1 MTLRILHVVRSIH
14 PEAGTVGVCLRGLFS
29 ALETRGIE
37 SEALSAGGSEAARK
51 DVGNDA
57 AQESNGLLATVS
69 RVDIVHLHGCDH
81 GLTSSVAR
89 AARRNGKP
97 YVVSPHGSLTPG
109 RYNRRTW
116 KEKVQAVLGKRRWI
130 RRASAIIALN
140 EREAADLRKRR
151 VHSKVVTLPYGL
163 SFDDYN
169 PVEGVDPTAPT
180 VPNGRCLLMLAP
192 IEPIEGCVVLLKAF
206 AELGRDA
213 EGWSIILAGS
223 NPGPW
228 RNMLE
233 AAVRRKGGDGRV
245 LFVSAP
251 DVATQ
256 RALLTRASV
265 VAAPS
270 LHIRPPVSIMQ
281 ALASRTPVV
290 ATNLVAPDGLDGSVR
305 VCDPTR
311 SELREALRSV
321 VRLDDAARVSIGEQA
336 RSTAATLFDWS
347 VLADRYVQLY
357 QNL

>member
-1 MTLRILHVVRSIH
+1 MTLRILHVAPSFL
-14 PEAGTVGVCLRGLFS
+14 PEPGSVGVCLRGLFS

-37 SEALSAGGSEAARK
+37 SQAFAADGSEAAWK
-51 DVGNDA
+51 DVGNA
-57 AQESNGLLATVS
+57 AQEPDDVLARVS
-69 RVDIVHLHGCDH
+69 RVDIVHLHGCDPS
-81 GLTSSVAR
+81 LTRSVAR

-97 YVVSPHGSLTPG
+97 YVVSPHGALTPG
-109 RYNRRTW
+109 RYTRRTW
-116 KEKVQAVLGKRRWI
+116 KDKVQAAFGTRRWI
-130 RRASAIIALN
+130 RRASALIALN
-140 EREAADLRKRR
+140 EKEAADLRKRR

-163 SFDDYN
+163 SFDEYD
-169 PVEGVDPTAPT
+169 PVEGVDPAAPPF
-180 VPNGRCLLMLAP
+180 PNGRCLLMLAP

-213 EGWSIILAGS
+213 EGWSIVLAGP

-245 LFVSAP
+245 SFSAAP
-251 DVATQ
+251 DVTTQ

-281 ALASRTPVV
+281 ALASSTAVV
-290 ATNLVAPDGLDGSVR
+290 ATNLVAPDGLGESVR

-311 SELREALRSV
+311 SELREALRSI
-321 VRLDDAARVSIGEQA
+321 VRLDDAARVSIGGQA
-336 RSTAATLFDWS
+336 RRAAAMLFDWS

-357 QNL
+357 QDL